1 MVKILTVG
9 NDYYFEV
16 ADSLMGRDLLIVNKV
31 SGVPYELNYASPNY
45 YAFTKYA
52 ELYGMGPDFPY

>member
-31 SGVPYELNYASPNY
+31 SGSTL
-45 YAFTKYA
+45 
-52 ELYGMGPDFPY
+52 